1 MQLTQPEIILILRK
15 RANITQA
22 ELGSKAFETT
32 PNSGRT
38 KIKNIELGRQ
48 LATGDDLRRIAKCL
62 DVPVEKFEPAPE
74 NYDTAAGNSEGGV
87 LISKKI
93 VDMFINLPK
102 YLEMLNEAADLE
114 DSELIVY
121 LANKVA
127 GILQIGPDAG
137 YSALNQNAMER

>member
-22 ELGSKAFETT
+22 ELGSRAFETT

-48 LATGDDLRRIAKCL
+48 LATGDDLMRIAKCL
-62 DVPVEKFEPAPE
+62 DVSVEMFEPTSDHQE
-74 NYDTAAGNSEGGV
+74 IIAGKREGGILV
-87 LISKKI
+87 THKI
-93 VDMFINLPK
+93 VDMFLNLRK

-121 LANKVA
+121 LAKKIA
-127 GILQIGPDAG
+127 DILLIGPVADF
-137 YSALNQNAMER
+137 SPLNQNAVEK

>member
-48 LATGDDLRRIAKCL
+48 LATGDDLLRIAR
-62 DVPVEKFEPAPE
+62 
-74 NYDTAAGNSEGGV
+74 
-87 LISKKI
+87 
-93 VDMFINLPK
+93 FIRVK
-102 YLEMLNEAADLE
+102 A
-114 DSELIVY
+114 S
-121 LANKVA
+121 
-127 GILQIGPDAG
+127 
-137 YSALNQNAMER
+137 S

>member
-22 ELGSKAFETT
+22 ELGARAFETT

-48 LATGDDLRRIAKCL
+48 LSTGDDLRRIAECL
-62 DVPVEKFEPAPE
+62 DVPVEILEPRPE
-74 NYDTAAGNSEGGV
+74 NDETNAGKRDGGI
-87 LISKKI
+87 LISHKI
-93 VDMFINLPK
+93 VDMFMNLRK
-102 YLEMLNEAADLE
+102 YLIMLNEAADSE

-121 LANKVA
+121 LTKKIA
-127 GILQIGPDAG
+127 GILQIGPAADF
-137 YSALNQNAMER
+137 SSLNQNAIET